1 MFEDYFDK
9 NLLILIICLFICLP
23 IIAII
28 SHTYNYYNYEMY
40 YTYVDLDNNEG
51 TAYECEYTDRAHF
64 SGGMGT
70 PICKLEDG
78 TIIVVKQY
86 KFIKERKRKKENK
99 YVS

>member
-1 MFEDYFDK
+1 MDSDDFV
-9 NLLILIICLFICLP
+9 LLIVIICMFVIFP
-23 IIAII
+23 AIVIIAKI
-28 SHTYNYYNYEMY
+28 YENNNYKMY

-51 TAYECEYTDRAHF
+51 IAYECKYTDKSYK

-86 KFIKERKRKKENK
+86 KFIKESKGE
-99 YVS
+99 

>member
-1 MFEDYFDK
+1 MYKKENEVGF
-9 NLLILIICLFICLP
+9 

-28 SHTYNYYNYEMY
+28 VLIIIFPTLIIIGEIYESNHYKMY

-51 TAYECEYTDRAHF
+51 IAYECKYTDKSYK

-70 PICKLEDG
+70 PICKLGDG

-86 KFIKERKRKKENK
+86 KFIKESKGE
-99 YVS
+99 